1 MLGAPKD
8 LEARSLIHRSMLTF
22 FLLAVFFQG
31 RKEAKCQKSSETI
44 SESTRCDWTHKISFF
59 TRKRVLQKVH
69 FHSPIY
75 RVCHCTCECEIRNPK
90 IEEGVTLMT

>member
-22 FLLAVFFQG
+22 FLLAAFFQG
-31 RKEAKCQKSSETI
+31 RKEAKRQKSSETI
-44 SESTRCDWTHKISFF
+44 SESTTRSDWTLKISFF

-69 FHSPIY
+69 FHLPIY
-75 RVCHCTCECEIRNPK
+75 LSC
-90 IEEGVTLMT
+90 LSL